1 MIERNLLDQTKD
13 LRPPQRNVQSNFGM
27 LTEEQRR
34 IAEQG
39 LSQNERV
46 GRDRMARFPDLS
58 QPAIQL
64 PNYAPGG
71 KFSRGSGS
79 IEYTTDMGM
88 PANPYRDRLARLP
101 DLSHPAL
108 RQQFQGNNSANA
120 QPIQGNNRPVFDVS
134 GPIRAGGSGSMVM
147 RPVPPDQ
154 MQDNN
159 PSQTYQNQENRSF
172 SNSYGNSYNNS
183 MSGYQPQYGSRGGFG
198 MQQPMYGGG
207 MGIMGLQS
215 PFGGYGGGMQQS
227 MYGGMQQGYGMQ
239 SPYGGY
245 GMQQPQYQSSPFS
258 PQFGGGIGSMSP
270 GMGGG
275 YGQPPQCGGG
285 YGQQPPSYGGEYGG
299 SNQAYNTQ
307 RDYDQR
313 PQTQPGPA
321 MMLMPQMRTM

>member
-1 MIERNLLDQTKD
+1 MEVGQYLIELI
-13 LRPPQRNVQSNFGM
+13 
-27 LTEEQRR
+27 E
-34 IAEQG
+34 I
-39 LSQNERV
+39 
-46 GRDRMARFPDLS
+46 GR
-58 QPAIQL
+58 
-64 PNYAPGG
+64 
-71 KFSRGSGS
+71 
-79 IEYTTDMGM
+79 
-88 PANPYRDRLARLP
+88 
-101 DLSHPAL
+101 
-108 RQQFQGNNSANA
+108 
-120 QPIQGNNRPVFDVS
+120 
-134 GPIRAGGSGSMVM
+134 
-147 RPVPPDQ
+147 
-154 MQDNN
+154 N

-215 PFGGYGGGMQQS
+215 PFGGYGMQSPFGGYGGGMQQP

-258 PQFGGGIGSMSP
+258 PQFGGGIGRWY
-270 GMGGG
+270 GGGYGGG
-275 YGQPPQCGGG
+275 YGQPPQYGGGYGQQPSYGGGGGYGGGYGGGMGGGNFGGNYGGNMGGG
-285 YGQQPPSYGGEYGG
+285 YGQQPPSYGGMGGGFNQRPMPIRQIEGPAMMQTQGPENLMRPQTPIITQMTYGGEYGG
-299 SNQAYNTQ
+299 YNTQ